1 MKAWD
6 CGAASGGKSSGDCGE
21 YRWRS
26 APKTFNR
33 GISANDRV
41 NRKFRTVQRPRRKIG
56 RGSVVR
62 SSAMVSRPISCVVR
76 GWDRYGVPVEYKLSG
91 FPARVF
97 QHEIDHLDGVLLLD
111 RVKHLETIGEL
122 EMWQKYWFGRDPK
135 KVLVRGNFEFPQ

>member
-1 MKAWD
+1 M
-6 CGAASGGKSSGDCGE
+6 GIAAPQVG
-21 YRWRS
+21 
-26 APKTFNR
+26 
-33 GISANDRV
+33 V
-41 NRKFRTVQRPRRKIG
+41 NRRVI
-56 RGSVVR
+56 VVNIAGEALQKHSTAEFPPTIIVNPKVSHR
-62 SSAMVSRPISCVVR
+62 SEATEEDWEGDLSFDLRAMVSRPISCVVR